1 MNSTLTIE
9 PGIRTVC
16 VQPRCLFKRSG
27 FNVQHLA
34 DLLIRKLCGESLGK
48 IVSESEQIEA
58 RPQCT
63 SCALRVMQGRKAYRT
78 EEEWDHLVDLGRWHH
93 RRQRRRKHWGYLRH

>member
-1 MNSTLTIE
+1 MNSSLMIE
-9 PGIRTVC
+9 PGTRSIC
-16 VQPRCLFKRSG
+16 VQSCCLFKRSG
-27 FNVQHLA
+27 FNVQYLA
-34 DLLIRKLCGESLGK
+34 GFLLRILGGESPGN

-63 SCALRVMQGRKAYRT
+63 PCALRVMQGRKANLT
-78 EEEWDHLVDLGRWHH
+78 EEEWDHLADLGRWHH